1 MSSAVQDLHPDS
13 DHPVLAGLG
22 DVERGLDQMLLGV
35 AIPLASGDYALLLTR
50 LERESRRLE
59 AVKLKVMA
67 AADRAGSATQAGFT
81 GTDAWVAKNTTTSR
95 ADAARDV
102 GLARELSSGGH
113 DHTAE
118 ALDAGL
124 VSPAHA
130 AVIVNTDRSLPEGV
144 SDAQRRSVE
153 AALVEKARRYT
164 PDQLRRDARRAVE
177 AIEPDEAVVDAAEN
191 EQVRTEE
198 EIARDKCALSMR
210 DNGDGT
216 TTGRFTI
223 PTFTAAVLSKI
234 IETMTA
240 PRRMR
245 ETTAAAQPPGAA
257 QPAGRS
263 TGATCGQAG
272 GHQGGQSAERSQQR
286 NQGTG
291 RFFDWAHRRG
301 LAFAEILEHLPTDHL
316 HPKSAAT
323 VVVTISHGVL
333 QGALKA
339 AHLDTGR
346 QLSAGEAR
354 RVACSAGILP
364 AVLGGGSLALDLGRL
379 NRLFSETQRVAVGL
393 KYETC
398 AAEGCDRPFAWCELH
413 HLIAWALGG
422 RTDLI
427 NAIPL
432 CHWHH
437 QRIHDDTYLHQRL
450 PDGSLRF
457 SRLT

>member
-1 MSSAVQDLHPDS
+1 VSSAVQDLHPDS

-22 DVERGLDQMLLGV
+22 YMERGLDQMLLG
-35 AIPLASGDYALLLTR
+35 ASIPLASADYASLLTR

-67 AADRAGSATQAGFT
+67 AADRTGSATQAGFT

-95 ADAARDV
+95 ADAAKDV

-124 VSPAHA
+124 VSPEHA
-130 AVIVNTDRSLPEGV
+130 AVILNADRLLPEGV
-144 SDAQRRSVE
+144 SDAQRHTVE

-164 PDQLRRDARRAVE
+164 PDQLRRDARRAIK
-177 AIEPDEAVVDAAEN
+177 AIEPDRAVVDAAEN

-223 PTFTAAVLSKI
+223 PTFTAAVLGKI

-245 ETTAAAQPPGAA
+245 ETTGAAQPPG
-257 QPAGRS
+257 RS
-263 TGATCGQAG
+263 TDATCGQTGGHQG

-286 NQGTG
+286 FQGPG

-339 AHLDTGR
+339 AHLDTGG

-379 NRLFSETQRVAVGL
+379 NRLFSETQRIAVGL
-393 KYETC
+393 KHETC